1 MIVAASAVDLLPNGL
16 FSTLPYFFSG
26 VLAGAV
32 PSVRAAP
39 LRRATR
45 VTARAVAPAA
55 VA

>member
-1 MIVAASAVDLLPNGL
+1 MIVAASAIDLLPNGL

-32 PSVRAAP
+32 PSARMAAP
-39 LRRATR
+39 RRATR
-45 VTARAVAPAA
+45 GAVRAVAPAA